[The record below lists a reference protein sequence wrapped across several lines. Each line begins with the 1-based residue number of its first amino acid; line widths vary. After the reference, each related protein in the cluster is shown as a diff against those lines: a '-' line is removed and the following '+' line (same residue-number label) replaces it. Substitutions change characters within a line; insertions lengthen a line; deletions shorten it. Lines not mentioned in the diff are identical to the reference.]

1 MLPNVG
7 AERDADTEAEQ
18 KQKGDMLFTDDR
30 LTGYRSI
37 VHKTYF
43 VLEYVVSAL
52 RMAHS
57 LHACASISSG
67 PGHSCKSMHPHDR
80 QELQE
85 RSVQRPKNPLAGSR
99 CGALTSA
106 SS

>member
-1 MLPNVG
+1 MPVLITAG

-43 VLEYVVSAL
+43 VLEYVVSSDQL
-52 RMAHS
+52 IPS
-57 LHACASISSG
+57 PHACVSTLLA
-67 PGHSCKSMHPHDR
+67 P
-80 QELQE
+80 
-85 RSVQRPKNPLAGSR
+85 RSQ
-99 CGALTSA
+99 
-106 SS
+106 

>member
-1 MLPNVG
+1 MMPVLTNAG

-43 VLEYVVSAL
+43 VLEYVVNSDQFTPSPHAYNRMSAL
-52 RMAHS
+52 
-57 LHACASISSG
+57 SG
-67 PGHSCKSMHPHDR
+67 PHWR
-80 QELQE
+80 
-85 RSVQRPKNPLAGSR
+85 
-99 CGALTSA
+99 
-106 SS
+106 